1 MFQAGPPN
9 VMELMGI
16 HLWPGLVLW
25 VLLYCSDY
33 FFTITCAR
41 MYRNG
46 VREKIGF
53 EGSYEITP
61 YYQQDVDALR
71 KLSPRFI
78 RALVL
83 SLLALSLI
91 WWLSVKIA
99 TPSPYLFGLGA
110 MILVEV
116 AVHTRHLRNFFFFRD
131 LLRSNGVRGRIEYA
145 RPLTLRLSSTEFV
158 IWAGLFAMLFLVTRE
173 WFVLG
178 GAVQC
183 AVVAMKHR
191 KIAAKHVAKAA
202 AAV

>member
-1 MFQAGPPN
+1 MFQAGAPN
-9 VMELMGI
+9 LMEFMAA
-16 HLWPGLVLW
+16 HLWLGLVIW
-25 VLLYCSDY
+25 TVIYCSDY
-33 FFTITCAR
+33 FLTITCAR
-41 MYRNG
+41 MYRKG
-46 VREKIGF
+46 VRERIGF

-78 RALVL
+78 KALLFALVM
-83 SLLALSLI
+83 LSLI
-91 WWLSVKIA
+91 WWISRQ
-99 TPSPYLFGLGA
+99 TSPAFYLFAIGA
-110 MILVEV
+110 PILVEV
-116 AVHTRHLRNFFFFRD
+116 PVHVRHLKNFFFFRD
-131 LLRSNGVRGRIEYA
+131 LLRTAGVRGRIEYP

-191 KIAAKHVAKAA
+191 KLAAEHVAKAA